1 MEKEPSGGAELGAVP
16 EARPPSPLTGGEL
29 PYPEV
34 RRAVAQGRNLR
45 TLGRRG
51 CQMG

>member
-1 MEKEPSGGAELGAVP
+1 MEKEPSGGAEGQCRRRVP
-16 EARPPSPLTGGEL
+16 LPPLTGGEL